1 MAINDTIK
9 YVTSAPK
16 KVGAAITAAPKK
28 IQQGAQNLADLPSK
42 AYQRA
47 DEGIHQVA
55 TQFNNMKTPSS
66 TVGGSFWAQRRI
78 NIRIKPGFAPRE
90 VGRIAQKL

>member
-28 IQQGAQNLADLPSK
+28 IQQGAQNLADLPTK

-47 DEGIHQVA
+47 DEGV
-55 TQFNNMKTPSS
+55 
-66 TVGGSFWAQRRI
+66 
-78 NIRIKPGFAPRE
+78 
-90 VGRIAQKL
+90 